1 MRSLICAALWGVGML
16 GAPLAQAS
24 EASDRELEAKLLSGS
39 LSLRGVMS
47 YSRKLHT
54 WQPLQESG
62 APVRLINLWSKTCA
76 PCLAELPELKAL
88 AAQWQRTDRQ
98 GVQFLFIADPPDQ
111 TSRQDVEAFW
121 TSPYADALAK
131 GCPTGDGVVLG
142 TNPATRQ
149 PSCLLTVP
157 EQDPA
162 RSETEELAR
171 SLGEAATRPLTLLVD
186 QRGTIRQVFVGS
198 LRGKRVLVSDAINR
212 LRQAVGKPPG
222 GSRLRPAPR

>member
-1 MRSLICAALWGVGML
+1 MRSLMYVAFGALTLL
-16 GAPLAQAS
+16 GPPLAQAS

-47 YSRKLHT
+47 YSRTQHDWK
-54 WQPLQESG
+54 PLPDG
-62 APVRLINLWSKTCA
+62 RAPVRLVNLWSKTCV

-88 AAQWQRTDRQ
+88 AEEWQRSDRQ

-111 TSRQDVEAFW
+111 TSRQEVEAFW
-121 TSPYADALAK
+121 TSPYADSLAK
-131 GCPTGDGVVLG
+131 GCPTGAGVVLG

-162 RSETEELAR
+162 RSETEELQR
-171 SLGEAATRPLTLLVD
+171 SLGDATTRPLTLLLD
-186 QRGTIRQVFVGS
+186 PQGTIRQVFVGS
-198 LRGKRVLVSDAINR
+198 LRGKRVLGSAAISR
-212 LRQAVGKPPG
+212 LRQAVSKPPG
-222 GSRLRPAPR
+222 GPRLRAATR